1 MRSISVV
8 ATLLLSVYVG
18 AGTQSSEQSKP
29 VRERP
34 IHLDNLPEPAY
45 TLGELWDRADVV
57 IEGTVLAVTPAD
69 LQLSDSEPPRTLVFT
84 DYDIAIAEVFK
95 ADSRIRKN
103 STIVRIKRRGGTR
116 DRGDYVERTS
126 QEGFPEFKQGERYIL
141 FLSYLTREFYAVE
154 SPDSA
159 FLLTTQGI
167 KARGKS
173 SLADVIAAS
182 PDFTLR
188 TLLRRQ
194 GGAR

>member
-1 MRSISVV
+1 MRFTSVV

-34 IHLDNLPEPAY
+34 ILIDNLPEPAY
-45 TLGELWDRADVV
+45 TLGELWDRVDIV
-57 IEGTVLAVTPAD
+57 IEGTVAAVTPAD
-69 LQLSDSEPPRTLVFT
+69 LQLSGEPPQALIFT
-84 DYDIAIAEVFK
+84 DYDIAISEVFK

-103 STIVRIKRRGGTR
+103 STIVRVKRRVGTR
-116 DRGDYVERTS
+116 DRGDYVERIS
-126 QEGFPEFKQGERYIL
+126 QKDFPEFKQGERYIL

-154 SPDSA
+154 SPDAA
-159 FLLTTQGI
+159 FLLTPQGI